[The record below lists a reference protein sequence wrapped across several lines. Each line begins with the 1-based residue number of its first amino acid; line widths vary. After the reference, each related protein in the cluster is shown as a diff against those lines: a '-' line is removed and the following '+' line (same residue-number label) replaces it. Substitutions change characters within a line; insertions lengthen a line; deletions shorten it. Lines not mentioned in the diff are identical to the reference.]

1 MTQQPFDPMDK
12 LLREALESDAQP
24 PAGLTDRI
32 MAQVERTPQERP
44 ASRKRS
50 PYRKWFFSAAACL
63 VLAAVALPLAL
74 NSHKNAADT
83 TEANDT
89 AAQDYMVSAAPDDSA
104 VPQDSVTTDTEDS
117 QRNEQASAKKDD
129 DGFITVPNGTQTDLN
144 DQPYDPLD
152 AALDKAAEVLEYQG
166 YTLEVLARTDAE
178 VQVTA
183 TDGSG
188 HSPDDPAILENAMT
202 AAGFVLS
209 DGWYTIPQEAAQ

>member
-44 ASRKRS
+44 VSRKKS
-50 PYRKWFFSAAACL
+50 PYRKWLVSAVACL
-63 VLAAVALPLAL
+63 ALAAVALPLAL
-74 NSHKNAADT
+74 NSHQNAADM
-83 TEANDT
+83 TESNDT

-104 VPQDSVTTDTEDS
+104 APKDPVTTDTEGS
-117 QRNEQASAKKDD
+117 QRNEQANSKKDD
-129 DGFITVPNGTQTDLN
+129 DGFTTVPNGIQTDLN

-152 AALDKAAEVLEYQG
+152 AALDKAAEALEHQG

>member
-12 LLREALESDAQP
+12 LLREALESDVQP

-44 ASRKRS
+44 VSRKKD
-50 PYRKWFFSAAACL
+50 PYRKWLVSAVACL
-63 VLAAVALPLAL
+63 ALAAVALPLAL
-74 NSHKNAADT
+74 NSHQNAADT
-83 TEANDT
+83 TESNDT
-89 AAQDYMVSAAPDDSA
+89 AAQDYMVSAAPDGSA
-104 VPQDSVTTDTEDS
+104 APQDPVTTDTDGS
-117 QRNEQASAKKDD
+117 QRNEHASAKKDD
-129 DGFITVPNGTQTDLN
+129 DGFTTVPNGIQADLN

-152 AALDKAAEVLEYQG
+152 AALDKAAEALEHQG

>member
-12 LLREALESDAQP
+12 LIREALESDAQP

-32 MAQVERTPQERP
+32 MAQVEHTPQERP
-44 ASRKRS
+44 VSRKKD
-50 PYRKWFFSAAACL
+50 PYRKWLVSAVACL
-63 VLAAVALPLAL
+63 ALAAVALPLAL
-74 NSHKNAADT
+74 NSHQNAADT
-83 TEANDT
+83 TESNDT
-89 AAQDYMVSAAPDDSA
+89 AAQDYAVSAAPDGSA
-104 VPQDSVTTDTEDS
+104 VPKDPVTTDTEGS
-117 QRNEQASAKKDD
+117 QRNEQAGAKKDD
-129 DGFITVPNGTQTDLN
+129 DGFTTVPNGIQTDLN

-178 VQVTA
+178 VQVTT

>member
-1 MTQQPFDPMDK
+1 MTQQPFDSMDK

-104 VPQDSVTTDTEDS
+104 VPQDSVTTDTDGS

-129 DGFITVPNGTQTDLN
+129 DGFITVPNGTQADLN

-202 AAGFVLS
+202 AAGFVHS

>member
-44 ASRKRS
+44 LSRKKA
-50 PYRKWFFSAAACL
+50 PYRKWLVSAVACL
-63 VLAAVALPLAL
+63 ALAAVALPLAL

-104 VPQDSVTTDTEDS
+104 APQDSVTTDTDGS

>member
-12 LLREALESDAQP
+12 LLREALESDVQP

-44 ASRKRS
+44 VSRKKD
-50 PYRKWFFSAAACL
+50 PYRKWLVSAVACL
-63 VLAAVALPLAL
+63 ALAAVALPLAL
-74 NSHKNAADT
+74 NSHQNAADT
-83 TEANDT
+83 TESNDT
-89 AAQDYMVSAAPDDSA
+89 AAHDYAVSAAPDGSA
-104 VPQDSVTTDTEDS
+104 VPKDPVTTDTEGS

-129 DGFITVPNGTQTDLN
+129 DGFTTVPNGIQTDLN

>member
-209 DGWYTIPQEAAQ
+209 DGWYTIPHEAAQ

>member
-12 LLREALESDAQP
+12 LLREALESAAQP

-32 MAQVERTPQERP
+32 MAQVEHTPQERP
-44 ASRKRS
+44 VSRKKD
-50 PYRKWFFSAAACL
+50 PYRKWLVSAVACL
-63 VLAAVALPLAL
+63 ALAAVALPLAL
-74 NSHKNAADT
+74 NSHQNAADT
-83 TEANDT
+83 TESNDT
-89 AAQDYMVSAAPDDSA
+89 AAQDYMVSAAPDGSA
-104 VPQDSVTTDTEDS
+104 APQDSVTTDTEGS

-129 DGFITVPNGTQTDLN
+129 DGFTTVPNGIQTDLN

-152 AALDKAAEVLEYQG
+152 AALDKA
-166 YTLEVLARTDAE
+166 AE

>member
-12 LLREALESDAQP
+12 LIREALESDAQP

-32 MAQVERTPQERP
+32 MAQVEHTPQERP
-44 ASRKRS
+44 VSRKKD
-50 PYRKWFFSAAACL
+50 PYRKWLVSAVACL
-63 VLAAVALPLAL
+63 ALAAVALPLAL
-74 NSHKNAADT
+74 NSHQNAADT
-83 TEANDT
+83 TESNDT
-89 AAQDYMVSAAPDDSA
+89 AAQDYMVSAAPDGSA
-104 VPQDSVTTDTEDS
+104 APQDSVTTDTEGS

-129 DGFITVPNGTQTDLN
+129 DSFTTVPNGIQTDLN

-152 AALDKAAEVLEYQG
+152 AALDKA
-166 YTLEVLARTDAE
+166 AE

>member
-44 ASRKRS
+44 ASRKNN
-50 PYRKWFFSAAACL
+50 PYRKWAISAAACL
-63 VLAAVALPLAL
+63 VLAAAALPMAL
-74 NSHKNAADT
+74 NSHKNAAD
-83 TEANDT
+83 
-89 AAQDYMVSAAPDDSA
+89 MAAPTLEGAPQSSDTSAYTDDST
-104 VPQDSVTTDTEDS
+104 DSRTNTSGQQECSDNNVLS
-117 QRNEQASAKKDD
+117 KKDE
-129 DGFITVPNGTQTDLN
+129 DGFTTVPNGIQADLS
-144 DQPYDPLD
+144 DQPYDPMD
-152 AALDKAAEVLEYQG
+152 AALDNAAEVLEYQG
-166 YTLEVLARTDAE
+166 YTLEILARADTA

-202 AAGFVLS
+202 AAGFTLK
-209 DGWYTIPQEAAQ
+209 DGWYTLAQEVAP

>member
-12 LLREALESDAQP
+12 LLREALESDVQP

-44 ASRKRS
+44 VSRKKD
-50 PYRKWFFSAAACL
+50 PYRKWLVSAVACL
-63 VLAAVALPLAL
+63 ALAAVALPLAL
-74 NSHKNAADT
+74 NSHQNAADT
-83 TEANDT
+83 TESNDT
-89 AAQDYMVSAAPDDSA
+89 AAHDYAVSAAPDGSA
-104 VPQDSVTTDTEDS
+104 VPKDPVTTDTEGS

-129 DGFITVPNGTQTDLN
+129 DGFTTVPNGIQTDLN

-188 HSPDDPAILENAMT
+188 RSAGRPAGWRRCPPRCPARRRGS
-202 AAGFVLS
+202 AG
-209 DGWYTIPQEAAQ
+209 WR

>member
-44 ASRKRS
+44 VSRKKN
-50 PYRKWFFSAAACL
+50 PYRKWLVSAVACL
-63 VLAAVALPLAL
+63 ALAAVALPLAL
-74 NSHKNAADT
+74 NSHQNAADT
-83 TEANDT
+83 MESNDT
-89 AAQDYMVSAAPDDSA
+89 AAQDYAVSAAPDGSA
-104 VPQDSVTTDTEDS
+104 APKAPVTTDTDGS
-117 QRNEQASAKKDD
+117 QRNEQASTKKDD
-129 DGFITVPNGTQTDLN
+129 DGFTTVPNGIQTDLN

-188 HSPDDPAILENAMT
+188 HSPDDPTILENAMT

>member
-12 LLREALESDAQP
+12 LLREALESAAQP

-44 ASRKRS
+44 VSRKKG
-50 PYRKWFFSAAACL
+50 PYRKWLVSAVACL
-63 VLAAVALPLAL
+63 ALAAVALPLAL
-74 NSHKNAADT
+74 NSHQNAADT
-83 TEANDT
+83 TESNDT
-89 AAQDYMVSAAPDDSA
+89 AAQDYMVSAAPDGSVA
-104 VPQDSVTTDTEDS
+104 PQDPVTTDTEGS

-129 DGFITVPNGTQTDLN
+129 DGFTTVPNGIQTDLN

-152 AALDKAAEVLEYQG
+152 AALDKAAEVLEHQG

-188 HSPDDPAILENAMT
+188 HGPDDPAILENAMT